1 MNIRNGITLQVLTV
15 IVEFKVQCCVIISF
29 SCCSFNQVVHA
40 GCGGESVSGG
50 NGDDEESEG
59 R

>member
-1 MNIRNGITLQVLTV
+1 MLQALTV

-40 GCGGESVSGG
+40 GGGGESVSGG
-50 NGDDEESEG
+50 NGDDAESEG